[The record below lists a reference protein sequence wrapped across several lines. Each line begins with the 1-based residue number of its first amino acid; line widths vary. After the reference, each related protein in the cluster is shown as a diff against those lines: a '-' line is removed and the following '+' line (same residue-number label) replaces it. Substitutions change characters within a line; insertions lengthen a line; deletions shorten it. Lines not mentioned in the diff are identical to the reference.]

1 MFYAH
6 IREDGKVQTVE
17 EHLRGT
23 AQRCARFASRF
34 GEAERGYML
43 GYAHDI
49 GKYSEAFQKRLLGG
63 AKVDH
68 ATAGAL
74 ECAKAG
80 EDLMACCAAGHHG
93 GLPDYGNPRADY
105 PGAPT
110 CVGRLK

>member
-74 ECAKAG
+74 ECALKRG
-80 EDLMACCAAGHHG
+80 NLSVCFDVRFIGHITK
-93 GLPDYGNPRADY
+93 YNINI
-105 PGAPT
+105 
-110 CVGRLK
+110 KK

>member
-74 ECAKAG
+74 ECALKGRNLAMG
-80 EDLMACCAAGHHG
+80 GDKVLFMGHSFR
-93 GLPDYGNPRADY
+93 YNSR
-105 PGAPT
+105 
-110 CVGRLK
+110 

>member
-23 AQRCARFASRF
+23 AKRCARFASRF
-34 GEAERGYML
+34 GEEERGYML

-49 GKYSEAFQKRLLGG
+49 GKCSAAFQKRLLGG

-74 ECAKAG
+74 ECALKG
-80 EDLMACCAAGHHG
+80 GNLPACVDKVLFMGH
-93 GLPDYGNPRADY
+93 LFRYNDR
-105 PGAPT
+105 
-110 CVGRLK
+110 